1 VCSNGTNR
9 HPDFLTLILP
19 PGFLSPF
26 YPLATHF
33 PKWHQPISNSFTVVR
48 RTPQVVMWWDIPCWR
63 QVEAWTIAHLKAP
76 VKDGDDEG
84 HYRHCGI
91 SGRPFR
97 FLGLVLQTSLAVIA
111 LGEISAYASS
121 RPTSQQFHQAPCIST
136 LDGAL
141 RLLRLGHISRLEEL
155 FCSAQA
161 PQKLFFHCRLQGAR
175 VLSLDFSWV
184 SSCEVFMPSF
194 VVDRFFY
201 FVL

>member
-33 PKWHQPISNSFTVVR
+33 PKWHQPIPNSFTVVR

-97 FLGLVLQTSLAVIA
+97 FLGLVVANQLGSDRPRRNKCLREFTPDEPAVPPGTVYLNPRWRVTIIAFGSHFAAGRAFWLSTS
-111 LGEISAYASS
+111 
-121 RPTSQQFHQAPCIST
+121 APKI
-136 LDGAL
+136 
-141 RLLRLGHISRLEEL
+141 
-155 FCSAQA
+155 
-161 PQKLFFHCRLQGAR
+161 
-175 VLSLDFSWV
+175 VLSLPVAGGTRF
-184 SSCEVFMPSF
+184 VFGLQLGF
-194 VVDRFFY
+194 I
-201 FVL
+201 L